1 MRSEKKTPRLVTDHL
16 IPVTDHQSPASS
28 DELTLDSLRRFDLAI
43 AQPRQGYRFSLDA
56 LLLADFVACADDA
69 RLADLGTG
77 CGVIPLLLCRRFGSA
92 TAVGFESNGSM
103 ARLAAENAR
112 RNGLE
117 QRAAFVERD
126 ILELRRHY
134 PVSSFDGVT
143 ANPPFRTPQSGRI
156 SPRAGRD
163 TARHES
169 SAGLSDF
176 LATAKYLVKPGGR
189 IWFVH
194 LPERLAE
201 FIHVAAGLNLSL
213 LRLRMVHPDQGSPAR
228 IFLAE
233 LAKGR
238 KGTTMV
244 LPPLLVRRQDGAYTA
259 EAGRILGETP

>member
-1 MRSEKKTPRLVTDHL
+1 MSE
-16 IPVTDHQSPASS
+16 
-28 DELTLDSLRRFDLAI
+28 ELTLDSLRRFDLAI

-77 CGVIPLLLCRRFGSA
+77 CGVIPLVLCRRLPGA
-92 TAVGFESNGSM
+92 TALGFDSNGDM

-117 QRAAFVERD
+117 QRVAFVEQD

-143 ANPPFRTPQSGRI
+143 ANPPFRTPRSGRT

-163 TARHES
+163 MARHES
-169 SAGLSDF
+169 TAGMADF
-176 LATAKYLVKPGGR
+176 LAMAKYLVRPGGR

-194 LPERLAE
+194 LPDRLAE
-201 FIHVAAGLNLSL
+201 FIHGAAGLNLSL
-213 LRLRMVHPDQGSPAR
+213 LRLRMVHPNPGSPAR

-238 KGTTMV
+238 KGSTIV
-244 LPPLLVRRQDGAYTA
+244 LPPLLVRGQDGGYTA
-259 EAGRILGETP
+259 EAGRILGETS